1 MLHPGTRILIYALV
15 ALALPALSQWQ
26 LALLAS
32 IAALTSLG
40 RHPEVWRL
48 LRRTRWLLL
57 LMALTYAYTLP
68 GEAVWPQVGAFSPTQ
83 EGLAHGLLQAGRL
96 AVLLLLLDALVLRM
110 PTAALLSGIYL
121 VLAPFALFGLDR
133 ARATVRLALTLEVM
147 TRPPVW
153 SGVHEIIAGR
163 LPEGPL
169 LDRYTLTRR
178 PFGRWD
184 WVVLTLMLLGM
195 LWLYA

>member
-1 MLHPGTRILIYALV
+1 M
-15 ALALPALSQWQ
+15 ALALPALSEGH

-32 IAALTSLG
+32 VAALTTLG
-40 RHPEVWRL
+40 RHREVWRL
-48 LRRTRWLLL
+48 FRRTRWLLL
-57 LMALTYAYTLP
+57 LLALTYAYSLP
-68 GEAVWPQVGAFSPTQ
+68 GEAIWPQAGAFSPTQ

-96 AVLLLLLDALVLRM
+96 VVLLLLLDALVLRM

-147 TRPPVW
+147 SRPPAGR
-153 SGVHEIIAGR
+153 SLHDILAGR
-163 LPEGPL
+163 LPEGALPE
-169 LDRYTLTRR
+169 RYTLTRH

-184 WVVLTLMLLGM
+184 WGVLTLMLLGM